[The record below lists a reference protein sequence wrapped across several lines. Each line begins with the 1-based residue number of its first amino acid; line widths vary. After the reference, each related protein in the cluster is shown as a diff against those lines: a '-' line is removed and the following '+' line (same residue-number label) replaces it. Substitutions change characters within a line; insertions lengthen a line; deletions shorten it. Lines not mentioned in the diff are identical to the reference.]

1 MKPFRL
7 LISRVEA
14 MDIISKS
21 ITPIERVESIL
32 LEDSYGRIIAEDV
45 IATFHVPPFDRSAMD
60 GYALKAQ
67 DTYGASNFSPKKLKL
82 IGVEQAG
89 ECFEGEIGSGECVQV
104 ATGSPMPR
112 GADAVIMVE
121 DTKKVEDYVETY
133 HPVYPGANVSFKG
146 EDIRKGDIA
155 VRKGEQLSPGR
166 IGAIAALG
174 IGSVKV
180 YAKPIVSIIS
190 TGSEVKPLE
199 SELKPGEIYD
209 INSYTLTAIVSSNG
223 CIPKNEGIIP
233 DDPEALKEAL
243 RRAVQNDVIVISGG
257 SSVGVKD
264 LLYDLIEEMGEVKFH
279 GVHVKP
285 GKPTLFGMVNE
296 KPVFCM
302 PGNPTSCLSNA
313 YIFLIPALRKIARL
327 PEAEPRTVKAK
338 MGTRVVASSGREQI
352 LTVRIENGIAY
363 PVFKKSGTITSMTNA
378 GGYIILPI
386 NVDVIEEG
394 EELEIILL
402 E

>member
-1 MKPFRL
+1 MKPFRS
-7 LISRVEA
+7 LIPRAEA
-14 MDIISKS
+14 MNIISSS

-60 GYALKAQ
+60 GYAVKAQ
-67 DTYGASNFSPKKLKL
+67 DTYGASNFSPKKLKFV
-82 IGVEQAG
+82 GVKHAG
-89 ECFEGEIGSGECVQV
+89 ECFEGEVGPGECVQV

-121 DTKKVEDYVETY
+121 DTKKVDDYVEAY

-146 EDIRKGDIA
+146 EDIKKGDIA
-155 VRKGEQLSPGR
+155 VRSGEHLSPGK
-166 IGAIAALG
+166 IGAIVALG
-174 IGSVKV
+174 ISSVKV

-190 TGSEVKPLE
+190 TGSEVKSLG
-199 SELKPGEIYD
+199 SKLKPGEVYD
-209 INSYTLTAIVSSNG
+209 INSYTLTAIVSANG

-233 DDPEALKEAL
+233 DDPEALREAL

-257 SSVGVKD
+257 SSVGTRD
-264 LLYDLIEEMGEVKFH
+264 LLYDLVEEMGEVKFH

-285 GKPTLFGMVNE
+285 GKPTLFGVINE

-338 MGTRVVASSGREQI
+338 IGARIVASSGREQF
-352 LTVRIENGIAY
+352 LTVKIENGIAY

-378 GGYIILPI
+378 EGYMILPI
-386 NVDVIEEG
+386 NIDTIEEG
-394 EELEIILL
+394 EDVEITLL

>member
-14 MDIISKS
+14 MNIISSS
-21 ITPIERVESIL
+21 ITPIERVESIRI
-32 LEDSYGRIIAEDV
+32 EDSYGRIIAEDV
-45 IATFHVPPFDRSAMD
+45 IANFHVPPFDRSAMD
-60 GYALKAQ
+60 GYAVKAQ
-67 DTYGASNFSPKKLKL
+67 DTYGASNFSPKKLKI

-89 ECFEGEIGSGECVQV
+89 ECFEGEVGSGECVQV

-121 DTKKVEDYVETY
+121 DTKKVEDYVEAY

-155 VRKGEQLSPGR
+155 VRKGGQLSPGR

-180 YAKPIVSIIS
+180 YAKPIVSVIS
-190 TGSEVKPLE
+190 TGSEVKSLE

-233 DDPEALKEAL
+233 DDHEALKKTL

-264 LLYDLIEEMGEVKFH
+264 LLYDLVEEMGEVKFH

-302 PGNPTSCLSNA
+302 PGNPTSCLCNA

-327 PEAEPRTVKAK
+327 PEAESRTVKAK
-338 MGTRVVASSGREQI
+338 MGARVVASSGREQI
-352 LTVRIENGIAY
+352 LTVKIENGVAY

-378 GGYIILPI
+378 EGYIIVPI

>member
-1 MKPFRL
+1 VKPFRR
-7 LISRVEA
+7 LISKAEA
-14 MDIISKS
+14 LDIIKTS

-32 LEDSYGRIIAEDV
+32 LEDSYGRILAEDV
-45 IATFHVPPFDRSAMD
+45 IAAFNVPPFDRSAMD

-82 IGVEQAG
+82 VGVEHAG
-89 ECFEGEIGSGECVQV
+89 ECFEGELVSGECVQV

-112 GADAVIMVE
+112 GADAVIMAE
-121 DTKKVEDYVETY
+121 DTKKIYDCIEVY

-155 VRKGEQLSPGR
+155 VQKGEQLSPGK
-166 IGAIAALG
+166 IGAVAALG
-174 IGSVKV
+174 IGCVKV
-180 YAKPIVSIIS
+180 FAKPLVSIIS

-199 SELKPGEIYD
+199 STLEPGEIYD
-209 INSYTLTAIVSSNG
+209 INSYTLMSIVSSNG

-233 DDPEALKEAL
+233 DDHEAIRKAL
-243 RRAVQNDVIVISGG
+243 RRATQNDVIVISGG

-264 LLYDLIEEMGEVKFH
+264 LLYDLVEEMGEVKFH
-279 GVHVKP
+279 GVQVKP
-285 GKPTLFGMVNE
+285 GKPTLFGIINE
-296 KPVFCM
+296 KPIFCM

-313 YIFLIPALRKIARL
+313 YIFLIPTLRKIARL
-327 PEAEPRTVKAK
+327 PEAEPKTVKAK
-338 MGTRVVASSGREQI
+338 MGARVVASSGREQV
-352 LTVRIENGIAY
+352 LTVKIEKGIAY

-378 GGYIILPI
+378 EGYIVLPI
-386 NVDVIEEG
+386 NIDTIEEG
-394 EELEIILL
+394 EEVEVTLL